1 VSKTLAERGQ
11 SGDMTIPLN
20 AKIYIADAPAWV
32 ETALLRRLGHL
43 GLKNVTLGKQVDLHD
58 RSAILDFFER
68 ELPDYVFLNAAS
80 LHNAADPFQPA
91 TWLHD
96 NLMRVANVIEASY
109 LYDVEKLL
117 CLDCA
122 SPFLHPVI
130 LPWYMETLTPQ
141 HLGSS
146 LRASQV
152 TRNTITELCDSYR
165 LQYGCDFVSVVTS
178 SIYGAG
184 RGAGVPSNH
193 LVPALIREVAL
204 AKELAF
210 GRVQLVGGAAQR
222 HDLLHLNDLSA
233 ALIFT
238 MDQISHSGG
247 VLVDSGQPCTLA
259 ELAQLVGATVGYQG
273 TFEISGDSPYAAL
286 MERPQATSLQ
296 SLGWHPSIPLAD
308 GLSSEYRWYVQYRHQ
323 DYSGR

>member
-1 VSKTLAERGQ
+1 VSKVLAAYGR

-32 ETALLRRLGHL
+32 ETALRRRLDHL
-43 GLKNVTLGKQVDLHD
+43 GLKNVTLGKQIDLQD
-58 RSAILDFFER
+58 RNAVLAYFEQ
-68 ELPDYVFLNAAS
+68 ELPDYVFLNAAN
-80 LHNAADPFQPA
+80 LHTAADPFQPA

-96 NLMRVANVIEASY
+96 NLLRVANVIEASY

-130 LPWYMETLTPQ
+130 LPWYMETLTPS
-141 HLGSS
+141 HLDSS

-178 SIYGAG
+178 NIYGAG

-193 LVPALIREVAL
+193 LVPALIKEVAL

-210 GRVQLVGGAAQR
+210 NRVQLLGGASQR

-238 MDQISHSGG
+238 MDQVSRSGG

-259 ELAQLVGATVGYQG
+259 ELAELVKHAVGYQG
-273 TFEISGDSPYAAL
+273 TFEIGGDAPYAAL

-296 SLGWHPSIPLAD
+296 SLGWHPSIPLAA
-308 GLSSEYRWYVQYRHQ
+308 GLSSEYRWYMRHRHQ
-323 DYSGR
+323 DYSGS